1 MDLQNDAVRSE
12 MATERAREASID
24 EEVTALVKT
33 FGELMDDQRYKEAE
47 VVAKQVAELKPDDPI
62 AVTMSHVARTKT
74 RILMDQEI
82 REKGQ
87 DAFLDTMIG
96 IQRSAN
102 VFDPN
107 NELTFDN
114 PEDWATKSRARLGG
128 ERFNPRLSASEQ
140 MIQRK
145 MSTGSSI

>member
-1 MDLQNDAVRSE
+1 MGWELSE
-12 MATERAREASID
+12 FGQQLCTGSGI
-24 EEVTALVKT
+24 
-33 FGELMDDQRYKEAE
+33 GELMDDQRYKEAE

-107 NELTFDN
+107 NELTF
-114 PEDWATKSRARLGG
+114 ASSAVTSRYR
-128 ERFNPRLSASEQ
+128 RRVCS
-140 MIQRK
+140 
-145 MSTGSSI
+145 